1 MTDRNVFIEQVW
13 QYYQNHGRI
22 LPWRQ
27 PGENNWFDPY
37 KILLS
42 EIMLQQT
49 QVTRVVEKYKLFL
62 DHYPSIAHLAEA
74 KLADVLIDWSGLGYN
89 RRARY
94 LHEAAR
100 MLATSNTPWTY
111 DLLVSQKGIGGNTA
125 KAILVYSYNLPEVF
139 IETNIR
145 TVYIHH
151 FFKGRIDVSDAQ
163 LIPFVLETLDKEHP
177 REWYYALMDYGTY
190 IKAQYG
196 NISRASS
203 TYMKQPQFEGS
214 LRQLRGRVLKLLL
227 GGPILKEGLYKE
239 LNDKRLGSVLYSLQK
254 DHLITING
262 KSISL

>member
-13 QYYQNHGRI
+13 KYYQNHGRI

-37 KILLS
+37 KILIS

-62 DHYPSIAHLAEA
+62 EHYPSITDLAEA

-100 MLATSNTPWTY
+100 TLSTSNTPWTY
-111 DLLVSQKGIGGNTA
+111 DLLVSQKGIGENTA

-203 TYMKQPQFEGS
+203 TYVKQPQFEGS
-214 LRQLRGRVLKLLL
+214 FRELRGRVLRLLH
-227 GGPILKEGLYKE
+227 GGPILQDDLCMMVKDE
-239 LNDKRLGSVLYSLQK
+239 RLESVLDGLRK
-254 DHLITING
+254 DRLITLRG
-262 KSISL
+262 KSVSL